1 MTPLPIL
8 HLVYNRTDTTQR
20 VFEAIRRARPAR
32 LYVAGDGPR
41 ADLPGDV
48 EAVERVRAI
57 VQQVDWDCELR
68 TSFSDENQGCRIAV
82 SGAIDWFFENEEMG
96 IILEDDCIPDPSFF
110 PFCET
115 LLARHRDDARIMMIS
130 GNNFQSVPNPVPRP
144 FGPGRGVAARSS
156 YYYSRHTHIWGWATW
171 RRAWQHYDVGMR
183 LWLEVSD
190 SGWLEQMVDR
200 PSKVKYWRHT
210 FAQVHAGRVDTWD
223 TQWLFACWIQ
233 SRLWIIPQVNLV
245 TNIGF
250 SHARATHT
258 ILASPFA
265 EVPAES
271 ISFPL
276 EHPPFVICNRTAD
289 RHDDDLMSHPLQLLR
304 NRVRYRVAKLRGRG

>member
-144 FGPGRGVAARSS
+144 FGPGR
-156 YYYSRHTHIWGWATW
+156 
-171 RRAWQHYDVGMR
+171 
-183 LWLEVSD
+183 
-190 SGWLEQMVDR
+190 
-200 PSKVKYWRHT
+200 
-210 FAQVHAGRVDTWD
+210 VDTWD